1 MTGIRGAVAVP
12 SFFLHKCRNYTAE
25 AEGEA
30 DFAPD
35 AASTPPGPVAIAPA
49 LLSPPLAPPVYT
61 KLQTSPNNVSLK
73 WRWVYNRAMKASER
87 AYASLRDDILNW
99 RLLPG
104 APLAEIEVAERLG
117 VSRTPVREAL
127 GRLAADGL
135 VESRGRV
142 DIVADLG
149 ADHLSELFELR
160 EALDTQAA
168 RLAARRRDA
177 GVFQPLRDDFAR
189 ISRQSS
195 FTEGER
201 EAFYATVDRFDEAIM
216 RATGNTYLQTALRA
230 LRVHLVR
237 ARRLSR
243 ENPERMARAA
253 AEHLIIADA
262 ILAQNETLAV
272 QATAVHLHSSLV
284 NVMETLRPAR
294 SPEPTGGPSPA
305 ATPEME
311 S

>member
-1 MTGIRGAVAVP
+1 MLVLPVTGR
-12 SFFLHKCRNYTAE
+12 T
-25 AEGEA
+25 
-30 DFAPD
+30 
-35 AASTPPGPVAIAPA
+35 
-49 LLSPPLAPPVYT
+49 VYT
-61 KLQTSPNNVSLK
+61 KLRTLRGISSA
-73 WRWVYNRAMKASER
+73 WGCWVYNQAMKASER

-127 GRLAADGL
+127 SRLAADGL

-149 ADHLSELFELR
+149 ADHLTELFELR

-168 RLAARRRDA
+168 RLAARRRDPE
-177 GVFQPLRDDFAR
+177 VFRPLRDDFAR
-189 ISRQSS
+189 ISRQST
-195 FTEGER
+195 FTENER
-201 EAFYATVDRFDEAIM
+201 DAFYAAVDRFDDAI
-216 RATGNTYLQTALRA
+216 TGAIDNAYLKTALRA

-253 AEHLIIADA
+253 AEHLIIAEA
-262 ILAQNETLAV
+262 ILAQNETLAA

-294 SPEPTGGPSPA
+294 SPELIGTSLGV
-305 ATPEME
+305 ATSEKE

>member
-1 MTGIRGAVAVP
+1 
-12 SFFLHKCRNYTAE
+12 
-25 AEGEA
+25 
-30 DFAPD
+30 
-35 AASTPPGPVAIAPA
+35 
-49 LLSPPLAPPVYT
+49 
-61 KLQTSPNNVSLK
+61 
-73 WRWVYNRAMKASER
+73 MKASDR

-142 DIVADLG
+142 DVVADLG
-149 ADHLSELFELR
+149 VDHLTELFELR

-168 RLAARRRDA
+168 RLAARRRNPE
-177 GVFQPLRDDFAR
+177 VFRPLRDDFAR
-189 ISRQSS
+189 ISRQTT
-195 FTEGER
+195 FTESER
-201 EAFYATVDRFDEAIM
+201 DAFYAAVDRFDDAITA
-216 RATGNTYLQTALRA
+216 ATENAYLKTALRA

-243 ENPERMARAA
+243 ENPERIARAA
-253 AEHLIIADA
+253 AEHLLIANA
-262 ILAQNETLAV
+262 ILDQNETLAV

-294 SPEPTGGPSPA
+294 SPEPTGGPSL
-305 ATPEME
+305 ATTSEKE
-311 S
+311 SQ

>member
-1 MTGIRGAVAVP
+1 
-12 SFFLHKCRNYTAE
+12 
-25 AEGEA
+25 
-30 DFAPD
+30 
-35 AASTPPGPVAIAPA
+35 
-49 LLSPPLAPPVYT
+49 
-61 KLQTSPNNVSLK
+61 
-73 WRWVYNRAMKASER
+73 MKASER

-127 GRLAADGL
+127 SRLAADGL

-168 RLAARRRDA
+168 RLAARRRDPE
-177 GVFQPLRDDFAR
+177 VFQPLRDDFAR

-305 ATPEME
+305 ATSTKE